1 MINSIVFSKDR
12 AAQLDLLLK
21 SIEKNGKDVFQI
33 KVIYAS
39 SEISFEKGYEK
50 LIDKYPEVKWMKE
63 SANFKND
70 VMSAIENT
78 ESEYTCFFTDDDIIY
93 RKVNEEDLTSK
104 LKEDKDAFCFS
115 TRLGKNTVKCYT
127 MNADNVIK
135 PHHED
140 DKFICWNWQL
150 HYLDFG
156 YPLSVDGHVFRT
168 NEIKKLSKKVSF
180 ENPNTYESGLQI
192 FDNFPK
198 KHMWAYKESV
208 LVNSPSNIVQQVYQN
223 RKGEEHGV
231 SAKELNIAFLS
242 GQEIDYNR
250 IDFSNIQGCHQELEL
265 PLTELEFTQD

>member
-21 SIEKNGKDVFQI
+21 SIGKNAKDIFQL

-63 SANFKND
+63 SSNFKED
-70 VMSAIENT
+70 VLSAIDNT
-78 ESEYTCFFTDDDIIY
+78 ESEYTCFFTDDDIVY
-93 RKVNEEDLTSK
+93 RKINEEDLTSK

-140 DKFICWNWQL
+140 DKFICWNWR
-150 HYLDFG
+150 H
-156 YPLSVDGHVFRT
+156 LSW
-168 NEIKKLSKKVSF
+168 L
-180 ENPNTYESGLQI
+180 
-192 FDNFPK
+192 
-198 KHMWAYKESV
+198 
-208 LVNSPSNIVQQVYQN
+208 
-223 RKGEEHGV
+223 
-231 SAKELNIAFLS
+231 
-242 GQEIDYNR
+242 
-250 IDFSNIQGCHQELEL
+250 
-265 PLTELEFTQD
+265 